1 MMTKKQK
8 YTFIFILGA
17 LSALGPLSI
26 DMYLPSFKY
35 IASYLN
41 TDIANV
47 TLSLTSYFIGI
58 SIGQLIYGPITDKYG
73 RKKPLIVGLS
83 IFTITAIACVFSPSV
98 NWLIGLRFVLAL
110 GGCAGMVV
118 ARAVVRD
125 AFHKDDIVKIF
136 SMLMLII
143 GIAPILAPSLG
154 GWILTVSNWK
164 AIFYFLGGFS
174 LLLIV
179 LVYFFLPETG
189 TIDKTKSL
197 KVKQVFSDYKYVLQN
212 RYFLYYTLA
221 SSVAMGGMFSYI
233 SGSPFVFMEYF
244 KVSESNYAMIFGLN
258 ASGFIIGSQLN
269 RFLVTRFSSLRI
281 VTTASAILFLLAIS
295 IISLLI
301 LNAITVTVLVTF
313 LFLFLFSTGLLVPNS
328 SAMALT
334 PFTKRT
340 GSASA
345 LMGFIQ
351 MLFGAIISGA
361 VSSLH
366 DGTMFPMVICVS
378 LCGITTFIILLLL
391 NRELK
396 KRPETLNPII
406 PPSNL

>member
-41 TDIANV
+41 TDISSV

-73 RKKPLIVGLS
+73 RKKPLLFGLS
-83 IFTITAIACVFSPSV
+83 IFTITAIACVLSPNV
-98 NWLIGLRFVLAL
+98 NWLIGLRFILAL

-125 AFHKDDIVKIF
+125 AFPKDEIVKVF

-154 GWILTVSNWK
+154 GWILSVSDWK
-164 AIFYFLGGFS
+164 AIFYFLSGFS

-197 KVKQVFSDYKYVLQN
+197 KVKQVYSDYKYVLKN

-244 KVSESNYAMIFGLN
+244 KISESQYAMIFGLN

-269 RFLVTRFSSLRI
+269 RFLVTKFSSLKI
-281 VTTASAILFLLAIS
+281 VTTASVFLFFLSIT
-295 IISLLI
+295 IISLFALDI
-301 LNAITVTVLVTF
+301 VTVPVLVTF

-345 LMGFIQ
+345 LMGFMQ
-351 MLFGAIISGA
+351 MLFGAVISGI

-366 DGTMFPMVICVS
+366 DGTTFPMIFCVS
-378 LCGITTFIILLLL
+378 MCGVVTFIILLLL

-396 KRPETLNPII
+396 KRPEKIDPVL
-406 PPSNL
+406 PPNL